1 MSSPTLSPTRDL
13 INGVARPLI
22 IVFGTLLAALV
33 MAAIISG
40 LIVRELRVP
49 LDYGTRSALTVA
61 AKLRDMREAADGLD
75 LLITNTQ
82 LNTFTDANVFV
93 REAQKGRNAIDQA
106 LIGLPPVARSGLY
119 FDVLDEQREQLFS
132 SLDEIGNLE
141 AQVWAKQKRTAA
153 LGQSILSATEQAI
166 TMTRDHN
173 ARFGKGA
180 SSMTRALSEVRY
192 YLSSMNA
199 QTSAVVSDADRG
211 TIDNAANLYAVN
223 LRRAVGTLSRLPDYP
238 ERAALFEY
246 AQSLFDLGHDDD
258 GFYSSARQLEDAQAS
273 FAVARD
279 HYRQISDE
287 FRGSI
292 KGLAAANDQDTA
304 ATLRS
309 AQTGLARYQTLL
321 LTAVLLTLLIGLI
334 VIKRYVFDA
343 VVVRLRALRNA
354 TLAMA
359 GGELDTHVDTRG
371 NDEISDLAQA
381 LGSFRKVADDRA
393 RSEQALKERTV
404 QLELANTEL
413 DEFAYI
419 ASHDL
424 RAPLHGIDSLASFVQ
439 EDMEGKLPI
448 ESARHISLMR
458 ARIKRLHS
466 LLDSLLEFSRVGR
479 ENVEPEWTSLSE
491 MIAASASL
499 FESPMFTL
507 ALNIENTEVQVARA
521 PFDHVIRNLI
531 DNAIKHHDQN
541 TGSILISAEV
551 KDSAVHLDV
560 TDDGPGIPAKFH
572 ERIFGMFQ
580 TLQARD
586 KIEGSGMGLAY
597 LKKSTTHYGGRISV
611 RSDPDV
617 ARGATF
623 HIEWPITG
631 QRDAS

>member
-22 IVFGTLLAALV
+22 IVFGALLAALV
-33 MAAIISG
+33 LAAIVSG
-40 LIVRELRVP
+40 LIIRELRVP
-49 LDYGTRSALTVA
+49 LDYATRSAFTVA
-61 AKLRDMREAADGLD
+61 AKLRDIRDATDGLD

-82 LNTFTDANVFV
+82 LNAFTDANEFV
-93 REAQKGRNAIDQA
+93 REARQGRDAIDQA

-119 FDVLDEQREQLFS
+119 FDVLDEQREQLFL
-132 SLDEIGNLE
+132 SLDQIGDLE
-141 AQVWAKQKRTAA
+141 AQVWAQQKRTAA
-153 LGQSILSATEQAI
+153 LGQNVLSATEKAI
-166 TMTRDHN
+166 AMTRDHN
-173 ARFGKGA
+173 ARFGNDA
-180 SSMTRALSEVRY
+180 SSMTRAFSEVRY

-199 QTSAVVSDADRG
+199 QTNAVVSDADRG
-211 TIDNAANLYAVN
+211 AIDNASNLYALN
-223 LRRAVGTLSRLPDYP
+223 LRRAVGTLSRLPDYA
-238 ERAALFEY
+238 ERAALFDY
-246 AQSLFDLGHDDD
+246 AQNLFDLGHNED
-258 GFYSSARQLEDAQAS
+258 GFYGSARQLVDAQAA

-279 HYRQISDE
+279 HYKQLSKE

-292 KGLAAANDQDTA
+292 KELAVANDQDTT

-309 AQTGLARYQTLL
+309 ARTGLARYQTLL
-321 LTAVLLTLLIGLI
+321 IASVLLTLLIGLL

-343 VVVRLRALRNA
+343 VVVRLRALRNT

-458 ARIKRLHS
+458 ARIKRL
-466 LLDSLLEFSRVGR
+466 
-479 ENVEPEWTSLSE
+479 
-491 MIAASASL
+491 
-499 FESPMFTL
+499 
-507 ALNIENTEVQVARA
+507 
-521 PFDHVIRNLI
+521 
-531 DNAIKHHDQN
+531 
-541 TGSILISAEV
+541 
-551 KDSAVHLDV
+551 
-560 TDDGPGIPAKFH
+560 
-572 ERIFGMFQ
+572 
-580 TLQARD
+580 
-586 KIEGSGMGLAY
+586 
-597 LKKSTTHYGGRISV
+597 
-611 RSDPDV
+611 
-617 ARGATF
+617 
-623 HIEWPITG
+623 
-631 QRDAS
+631 